1 MGYIQTRPPV
11 SAADI
16 EGLIARLE
24 SVNTSSI
31 DGIVLSNLVRACF
44 ELALKKRELIDL
56 SIEDV
61 AKGGIV
67 RDIIQIGDDKLNLSE
82 LPQAKKMLQGHIDYL
97 KTAGYRL
104 FPTKPLF
111 PTRKKKRYNE
121 KTIDNHLEKA

>member
-56 SIEDV
+56 SIGDV
-61 AKGGIV
+61 AKAGVFGNVMQVGGSGV
-67 RDIIQIGDDKLNLSE
+67 RVSQ
-82 LPQAKKMLQGHIDYL
+82 QAKQVLQSHIDYL
-97 KTAGYRL
+97 KKSGYL
-104 FPTKPLF
+104 MSANSPLF
-111 PTRKKKRYNE
+111 PTRNKKRY
-121 KTIDNHLEKA
+121 TPRTLDNHLMAV